1 MSVEKN
7 LEKTNWNII
16 FSGAV
21 IVSALG
27 YFVDIYDLLLF
38 SIIRVQSLKDLGLS
52 AEEITDKGLL
62 LINLQMVGMLVGGV
76 FFGILGDKKG
86 RLSILFG
93 SILLY
98 SIANLLNAFV
108 QTVEQ
113 YAVLRFVAGV
123 GLAGELGAG
132 VSLVVES
139 LPKKVRG
146 YGTMIIA
153 SVGVCGAALAW
164 FVADHVHWRVA
175 YLIGGL
181 LGFGLL
187 LLRIR
192 VSESEIFHKI
202 KNANIV
208 KGDFLMIF
216 RSKKLFIKYFCCI
229 LSAVQIWYLVGI
241 LITLSPEFS
250 KAMNIQGEVVAGKA
264 VLFCYLGLAFG
275 DLLTGWLSQM
285 FQSRKKVL
293 GVFLTLSALSIF
305 AYFQLHDLTAE
316 VFYVIC
322 FFMGVSSGYWAIFV
336 TMAAESFGTNLR
348 ATVAT
353 TAPNFVRGALVPISW
368 LFAMLKPEIGM
379 LPAAAWVGVVCVG
392 LSFLGLFGLPET
404 FEKDLDYNEE

>member
-62 LINLQMVGMLVGGV
+62 LINLQMVGMLIGGI

-181 LGFGLL
+181 LGFCLL

-293 GVFLTLSALSIF
+293 GLFLSLSALSIF

-368 LFAMLKPEIGM
+368 LFAMLKPEVGM

-404 FEKDLDYNEE
+404 FEKDLDYNED

>member
-1 MSVEKN
+1 MSIQVITKIP
-7 LEKTNWNII
+7 LK
-16 FSGAV
+16 SVLSAAV

-38 SIIRVQSLKDLGLS
+38 SIIRVQSLKDLGLQP
-52 AEEITDKGLL
+52 EQITDQGLM
-62 LINLQMVGMLVGGV
+62 LINLQMAGMLIGGV

-108 QTVEQ
+108 QNIEQ
-113 YAVLRFVAGV
+113 YAILRFIAGL

-132 VSLVVES
+132 VALVVES
-139 LPKKVRG
+139 LPKKIRG

-153 SVGVCGAALAW
+153 SVGVSGAALAW
-164 FVADHVHWRVA
+164 LVAEHVHWRTA

-181 LGFGLL
+181 LGVGLL

-192 VSESEIFHKI
+192 VSESEIFHKV
-202 KNANIV
+202 KESNIR
-208 KGDFLMIF
+208 KGDFLMLF
-216 RSKKLFIKYFCCI
+216 RNKKLFIKYLACI
-229 LSAVQIWYLVGI
+229 LSAIQIWYLVGI

-250 KAMNIQGEVVAGKA
+250 KAMNVQGEILAGKA

-275 DLLTGWLSQM
+275 DFVSGWLSQI
-285 FQSRKKVL
+285 FASRKKVL
-293 GVFLTLSALSIF
+293 FIFLSLSAISI
-305 AYFQLHDLTAE
+305 ALYFQLHDLSSE
-316 VFYVIC
+316 IFYTIC
-322 FFMGVSSGYWAIFV
+322 FLMGISSGYWAIFV
-336 TMAAESFGTNLR
+336 TVAAESFGTNMR

-368 LFAMLKPEIGM
+368 LFALLKPQVGL
-379 LPAAAWVGVVCVG
+379 LPAAAWVGALCVTLSFVG
-392 LSFLGLFGLPET
+392 LYALPET
-404 FEKDLDYNEE
+404 FAKELDYHEQ